1 MNFITWPEYPVAY
14 IAETGC
20 RSCTQTRN
28 TIVCT
33 NKGSEIEKQIP
44 KWRESGHL
52 CEIAGQPFRQIVPSF
67 AARISDG
74 FAYVEAPGDES
85 GNY

>member
-1 MNFITWPEYPVAY
+1 M
-14 IAETGC
+14 
-20 RSCTQTRN
+20 QTRT

-33 NKGSEIEKQIP
+33 NTGSEIQKKIP

-67 AARISDG
+67 TARISDG
-74 FAYVEAPGDES
+74 FAYVEALGDES